1 MKSLLDALSLDRGS
15 NARLTQLGERL
26 TFLPRPAELFLTR
39 SRP

>member
-1 MKSLLDALSLDRGS
+1 MKSLLDALSLDRVS

-26 TFLPRPAELFLTR
+26 TFYPGLPDFLTR